1 MPLNIFKGIS
11 RAMAPLVAKRIG
23 KEEFLNQLREAW
35 TPVVKSNTDI
45 DLEVANAMERVRKS
59 GFEKSFKAVGIT
71 GEDIRDLL
79 VSIRDSKEKPFQRE
93 EPKVGRNDP
102 CPCGS
107 GKKYKRCCR
116 E

>member
-11 RAMAPLVAKRIG
+11 RAMAPMVAKKIG

-35 TPVVKSNTDI
+35 APVVKANTDI

-71 GEDIRDLL
+71 EEDIRDLL
-79 VSIRDSKEKPFQRE
+79 VEIQSSKETPIRRE
-93 EPKVGRNDP
+93 GTKVGRNDP

-107 GKKYKRCCR
+107 GKKYKRCCGT
-116 E
+116 